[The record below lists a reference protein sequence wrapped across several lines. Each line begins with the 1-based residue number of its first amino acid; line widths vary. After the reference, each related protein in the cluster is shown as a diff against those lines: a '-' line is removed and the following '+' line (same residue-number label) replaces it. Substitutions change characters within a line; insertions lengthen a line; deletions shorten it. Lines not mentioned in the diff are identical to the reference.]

1 VDLTLSPVAQADV
14 DAVQLLLE
22 SEPGYSER
30 VTGYPPG
37 PSDGLSLLI
46 GRPEG
51 VPDEDKIVLGGW
63 WKGSS
68 LVSVVDVLRHWPTD
82 DTAHI
87 GLLLVDRRRQG
98 EGLGRRTLT
107 ALYAQA
113 RTWDRVHRWR
123 ISVVRTNDHVLP
135 FWHRMGYAATGEIKS
150 YRYDHIRSEVM
161 ILTRDA

>member
-1 VDLTLSPVAQADV
+1 MDLTLSPVADVDV

-22 SEPGYSER
+22 SDPGYSER

-37 PSDGLSLLI
+37 PSDALSLLI

-63 WKGSS
+63 WNGS
-68 LVSVVDVLRHWPTD
+68 LVSVVDVLRHWPAD

-98 EGLGRRTLT
+98 EGLGRRTPT
-107 ALYAQA
+107 ALYVEAQ
-113 RTWDRVHRWR
+113 TWDRVHRWR
-123 ISVVRTNDHVLP
+123 ISVVRTNDDVLP
-135 FWHRMGYAATGEIKS
+135 FWHRMGYAATGEVKP
-150 YRYDHIRSEVM
+150 YRYDHIRSEAV
-161 ILTRDA
+161 ILTRVA